1 MKRKKLLWLVIIIG
15 LMIFVSAYG
24 SQGTATIHDSDAYA
38 TTANIAVAGN
48 PTTQSGPETRG
59 LEGTVQSSLIKKD
72 TQSSLSTQESEDI
85 MAVPLEMTSDMI
97 IVFGFLVFVTCLFIF
112 EIVRVDM
119 VGLLMMVLLP
129 LAGIIDHSQ
138 AISGLSSNA
147 VVSIIAVII
156 IGEGLDKTSVMNV
169 FAHHI
174 IRFAGKSEVR
184 IMALIAG
191 TVAFISSFM
200 QNIGAAAL
208 FLPATNRICRR
219 LNLPVSRILLPM
231 GYCAVIG
238 GCITLV
244 DSSPLILLNDLM
256 ASWWSNNQ
264 AILSGTFVP
273 FGLFSVAPIGI
284 ALVLAAI
291 LYFVVL
297 GRIVLPKVSGGDN
310 ARGLLNNDLECAYG
324 EEIQKAYELR
334 IPKEFETRRLD
345 ELRIRPVYHSTV
357 ICIWKRDGHHVISVP
372 ARADIIESGD
382 VVGVISNKEH
392 AEKLAEDMGW
402 KLCDE
407 LNKLN
412 ESMSPDVAGI
422 TEAIVTPRSELV
434 GKTLHEAYFRKRY
447 HVNPLALYRKNR
459 VQLEDISET
468 KIQPGDAFLL
478 HGEWEKFHI
487 LQRKSDLAFTEDI
500 HGEIM
505 HPEKAGFA
513 VACLALALVLA
524 LGFKIQLS
532 IALLTG
538 AVGMILTGVLSLDE
552 AYRGV
557 DWMTVFLLAGL
568 IPLGIAFEKT
578 GAAMYLSTVITNAMQ
593 GFLTP
598 LLMFLLIGMLTSFFT
613 LVTSNVG
620 ATVLMIPLAMNMALQ
635 CGADPRMAALL
646 VAIAASNTF
655 ILPTHQVNA
664 MIMKPGG
671 YHVIDYVR
679 AGTGMTLIF
688 IAVVMSVMYFFYG
701 IHA

>member
-1 MKRKKLLWLVIIIG
+1 M
-15 LMIFVSAYG
+15 
-24 SQGTATIHDSDAYA
+24 TA
-38 TTANIAVAGN
+38 
-48 PTTQSGPETRG
+48 
-59 LEGTVQSSLIKKD
+59 
-72 TQSSLSTQESEDI
+72 
-85 MAVPLEMTSDMI
+85 PLEMTSDMI
-97 IVFGFLVFVTCLFIF
+97 IVFGFLVFVMCLFIF

-129 LAGIIDHSQ
+129 LAGVITPSQ

-156 IGEGLDKTSVMNV
+156 IGEGLDKTGVMNI
-169 FAHHI
+169 FARHI
-174 IRFAGKSEVR
+174 IRHAGKSEVR
-184 IMALIAG
+184 IMGLISG

-208 FLPATNRICRR
+208 FLPATNRICKQ
-219 LNLPVSRILLPM
+219 LNVPISRILIPM

-244 DSSPLILLNDLM
+244 GSSPLILLNDLM
-256 ASWWSNNQ
+256 ASWWSNSQ
-264 AILSGTFVP
+264 AILGGKEFQA

-291 LYFVVL
+291 LYFIIF
-297 GRIVLPKVSGGDN
+297 GKRVLPEVSCEDN
-310 ARGLLNNDLECAYG
+310 ASCLLNNDLEHTYG
-324 EEIQKAYELR
+324 EEIHKTYEFHV
-334 IPKEFETRRLD
+334 PKEFKTRRLD
-345 ELRIRPVYHSTV
+345 ELKIRPLYHSTV
-357 ICIWKRDGHHVISVP
+357 ICICKRDGHFRITVP
-372 ARADIIESGD
+372 ARADIIQPGD
-382 VVGVISNKEH
+382 VVGVISNREH
-392 AEKLAEDMGW
+392 VEKLAKDMGW

-407 LNKLN
+407 LMKLN
-412 ESMSPDVAGI
+412 EILSPDVAGI

-434 GKTLHEAYFRKRY
+434 GKTLHEVYFRKRY
-447 HVNPLALYRKNR
+447 HVNPLALYRKNK

-478 HGEWEKFHI
+478 QGEWEKFHI
-487 LQRKSDLAFTEDI
+487 LKRKPDLVFTEHI
-500 HGEIM
+500 QGEIM
-505 HPEKAGFA
+505 HPEKAGIA
-513 VACLALALVLA
+513 LACLALALILA

-568 IPLGIAFEKT
+568 IPLGLAFEET
-578 GAAMYLSTVITNAMQ
+578 GAAMYLSNTIVNAMH

-598 LLMFLLIGMLTSFFT
+598 LLLFLLIGMLTSFFT

-620 ATVLMIPLAMNMALQ
+620 ATILMIPLAMNMSLQ

-664 MIMKPGG
+664 MLMKPGG
-671 YHVIDYVR
+671 YHVKDYIR

-688 IAVVMSVMYFFYG
+688 ITVVMAMMYFFYG